1 MWSRMKTAIVFDKSG
16 TILNPC
22 RVLFDF
28 EKKEFIYHVSTLNIV
43 KKLKGFLLNIENNR
57 FKISYSFS
65 YEKPK
70 INIEEI
76 RRVYDILKR
85 IENEALNHCHSEI
98 GTCKALIL
106 DEKGN
111 IRYAVG
117 LGGRI
122 YDDAKYAI
130 DKLREISDIFI
141 ATGNCKKATLKCAKI
156 LGIKEKFVI
165 YNATPK
171 EKMELIKLLKLF
183 YGCVIMIGNDIN
195 DIMALRE
202 ANVSIFINRDGNAI
216 NFDTDYVISSLYELP
231 RILLEII
238 S

>member
-22 RVLFDF
+22 RILFDL
-28 EKKEFIYHVSTLNIV
+28 EKKEFIYHVSTLSIV
-43 KKLKGFLLNIENNR
+43 KKLKGYLLNIEGNR
-57 FKISYSFS
+57 FKVSCSFS
-65 YEKPK
+65 SQEPK

-76 RRVYDILKR
+76 RKNHEILKKV
-85 IENEALNHCHSEI
+85 ENEALNHCHSEI

-117 LGGRI
+117 LGGKI

-130 DKLREISDIFI
+130 SKLREICDIFI

-165 YNATPK
+165 CNATPR
-171 EKMELIKLLKLF
+171 EKMNLVKLLKSF
-183 YGCVIMIGNDIN
+183 YSYVIMVGNDVN

-202 ANVSIFINRDGNAI
+202 ANISIFVNRDGSNI
-216 NFDTDYVISSLYELP
+216 DLNTDYVVNSLYDLP
-231 RILLEII
+231 KILLEII

>member
-1 MWSRMKTAIVFDKSG
+1 MKTAIVFDKSG

-22 RVLFDF
+22 RILFDF

-43 KKLKGFLLNIENNR
+43 KKLKGFLLNIEDNDR

-65 YEKPK
+65 SEIPK
-70 INIEEI
+70 ISIEDI
-76 RRVYDILKR
+76 RNNYDVLKR

-130 DKLREISDIFI
+130 DKLRKISDIFI

-171 EKMELIKLLKLF
+171 EKMEFVKLLKLF
-183 YGCVIMIGNDIN
+183 YGCVIMVGNDIN

-202 ANVSIFINRDGNAI
+202 ANISIFINRDRSNI
-216 NFDTDYVISSLYELP
+216 NFDTDYVINSLYELP